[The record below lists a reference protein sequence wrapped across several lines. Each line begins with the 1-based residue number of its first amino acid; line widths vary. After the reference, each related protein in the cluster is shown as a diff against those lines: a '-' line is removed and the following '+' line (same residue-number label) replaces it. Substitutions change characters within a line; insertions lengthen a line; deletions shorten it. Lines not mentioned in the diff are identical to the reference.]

1 MRLCAASVSVSPG
14 RLCLTKTFGRI
25 FRVQVLIIL
34 VSNLLFSVI
43 FLSFAFRLY
52 KQALAS
58 DTDKA
63 ADNLVYLAQDGSRG
77 DDGFFDKKKSEP
89 MLKRFFPRVQAL
101 RISNTRGELLYSFGD
116 PSLDKRDFPRRYF
129 DSSVRSFR
137 YRDSEDILI
146 LEVFPFITPG
156 GEGSEPSYWIWTN
169 VKRTGLILLGEMIF
183 ALVFACFLS
192 SFLSRDSKRLSASLL
207 RLADGHWEEEIPDG
221 TIEEN
226 RTIAEAVRILQY
238 RLIRQRKMILR
249 RLQEL
254 THDLKSPISG
264 VYTQIEAIELGS
276 LPLTEERFSR
286 IYGELKYLNGLIDDM
301 AEFYRLEDDA
311 LPIRIDSISCDTFI
325 DTLML
330 RFEPLAHKAKKTL
343 LSRRALDC
351 FNGDSELL
359 YRAVGNMLSNAISHG
374 EGRGISLDIR
384 GEGDH
389 VLIAV
394 ENEGMIPEQDLA
406 RLMSRY
412 WSRRKN
418 GSGLGL
424 TIADLIAQKH
434 RGTLTIR
441 NTDVDTTICTISLP
455 LS

>member
-1 MRLCAASVSVSPG
+1 
-14 RLCLTKTFGRI
+14 LTKTFGRI

-63 ADNLVYLAQDGSRG
+63 ADNLVYLVKQKSQLYEPL
-77 DDGFFDKKKSEP
+77 FDEERDEYR
-89 MLKRFFPRVQAL
+89 LRRFFPRIKTF
-101 RISNTRGELLYSFGD
+101 RSSNDRGELLYHFGD
-116 PSLDKRDFPRRYF
+116 RSLDKADFPRRLF

-137 YRDSEDILI
+137 YGEDLLI
-146 LEVFPFITPG
+146 MEVFPYIMPG

-183 ALVFACFLS
+183 ALVFAFFLS

-207 RLADGHWEEEIPDG
+207 RLADGHWEEDIPDG

-311 LPIRIDSISCDTFI
+311 LPIRIDSISCDTFL

-343 LSRRALDC
+343 LSRRALDS

-374 EGRGISLDIR
+374 EGRGISLEIR

-434 RGTLTIR
+434 RGALTIR